1 MPDDDGPGL
10 APDGLAPKGRSAGAI
25 AAGRA
30 VNIAPMQITVAR
42 RFRGPPTSG
51 NGGYTCGRLAVLV
64 GNPAEIT
71 LRAPPPLE
79 TPLQVLRQD
88 GVVSLMHGERLVA
101 EGKAATLE
109 LEVPAPPS
117 REEAQA
123 AGRRFS
129 GLKHHPYDTCF
140 VCGPRR
146 GERDGL
152 RIFCGPW
159 KDGRVAGTWT
169 PDATLDDGKGF
180 VAPEFLW
187 SAIDCPGSWSVIGR
201 DDADAP
207 AGLVSPGALLGRL
220 TGRLLRQL
228 RVGEACT
235 AIGWFLG
242 AEGRK
247 YHVGTAVHTLAGEL
261 VACSKGTWIA
271 LKG

>member
-1 MPDDDGPGL
+1 MD
-10 APDGLAPKGRSAGAI
+10 
-25 AAGRA
+25 
-30 VNIAPMQITVAR
+30 ITISR
-42 RFRGPPTSG
+42 RFCGPPASG
-51 NGGYTCGRLAVLV
+51 NGGYSCGRLAALV

-71 LRAPPPLE
+71 LRAPPPLDA
-79 TPLQVLRQD
+79 PLRVERAD
-88 GVVSLMHGERLVA
+88 GGVKLLHGDVLVA

-109 LEVPAPPS
+109 LEIPPPPS
-117 REEAQA
+117 LDEARA

-129 GLKHHPYDTCF
+129 GLKHHPYATCF
-140 VCGPRR
+140 VCGPQR

-159 KDGRVAGTWT
+159 QDGRVAGTWT

-201 DDADAP
+201 DDPDAP
-207 AGLVSPGALLGRL
+207 LGFVSPGALLGRL
-220 TGRLLRQL
+220 TGKLARPL

-235 AIGWFLG
+235 AMGWFLD
-242 AEGRK
+242 ADGRK
-247 YHVGTAVHTLAGEL
+247 YHVGTAIHTAAGEL
-261 VACSKGTWIA
+261 VAYSKGTWIA